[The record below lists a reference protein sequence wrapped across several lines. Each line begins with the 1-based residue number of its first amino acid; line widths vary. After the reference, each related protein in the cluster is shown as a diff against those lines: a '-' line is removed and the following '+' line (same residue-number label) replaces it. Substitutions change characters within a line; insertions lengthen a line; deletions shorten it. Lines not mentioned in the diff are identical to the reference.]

1 MSLFCFC
8 QCVQVWVHI
17 FWPFNL
23 HFHLQQIFS
32 YFSIYFHSLG
42 LSSFSVHC
50 KRYFDAF
57 FLKFTFRGVG
67 FFTFTFRGLAFSLS
81 LSEGLAACWRSL
93 WCDSGIVTS
102 LTCRGWLCQLQKI
115 WTMSIILSGKGAVEE
130 AQCNAMI
137 FYQTGGC

>member
-81 LSEGLAACWRSL
+81 LLEGWLFHFHFQ
-93 WCDSGIVTS
+93 
-102 LTCRGWLCQLQKI
+102 RGWLHAGGACDVTQVSSLLSLAGDDYVSCKKYEQCQ
-115 WTMSIILSGKGAVEE
+115 
-130 AQCNAMI
+130 
-137 FYQTGGC
+137 